1 MAEVEFVERLV
12 LRVQGVDLDDVIN
25 SVSEKA
31 STPSKYVNTMNK
43 RRRPK
48 GVKQGNSTFSLD
60 IDAERIVD
68 PRVPDWH
75 ALMVNRT
82 TCKVI
87 TAPNI
92 GPAVTYT
99 GRVVDVQDTTSDGD
113 SSRKISFMAWDR
125 L

>member
-12 LRVQGVDLDDVIN
+12 LRVNGVDLDDCIN
-25 SVSEKA
+25 SVAEKA
-31 STPSKYVNTMNK
+31 ATPSKYVNTMNK

-48 GVKQGNSTFSLD
+48 GLKQGNSTFGLD

-68 PRVPDWH
+68 SRVPDWH
-75 ALMVNRT
+75 ELMTSRQT
-82 TCKVI
+82 IKVV

-99 GRVVDVQDTTSDGD
+99 GRVTDVSDGTSDGD
-113 SSRKISFMAWDR
+113 SSRKITVMCWDR
-125 L
+125 K